1 MENYPKPVTKEK
13 HKIILDY
20 LDNSIYK
27 IKGNGNKYG
36 RGFFC
41 SLKCHN
47 KIIFLL
53 ITNYKIIN
61 ENYLKN
67 YDYIDILINHKFI
80 RIEFNYIYYLDKQLD
95 LSVIEVKKNEKIK
108 ILDLDDD
115 IYKKESEMYLNKES
129 IYIINN
135 NSVSYS
141 IINNIT
147 KTEFIFNCN
156 LSDNTCCYPIFN
168 LKTNKLIGIYQ
179 KDFIYY
185 HKGIFIKYIIEQL
198 EYKYIEK
205 DMIDDFNNLNNE
217 IEISIII
224 DNKDINNKIYFLD
237 NEYIENN
244 LNKSSHDNL
253 KELNELNTELYIKK
267 DNKEK
272 KEKYKKYFIPEEEGI
287 YNIKLKFNII

>member
-1 MENYPKPVTKEK
+1 MENYPKPVTKEN

-20 LDNSIYK
+20 LDNSIYQ
-27 IKGNGNKYG
+27 IKGNEDKYG

-67 YDYIDILINHKFI
+67 YDYIDILINQKFI
-80 RIEFNYIYYLDKQLD
+80 RIELNYIYYLNKQLD
-95 LSVIEVKKNEKIK
+95 LSVIEIKKNEIIK
-108 ILDLDDD
+108 ILELDDD
-115 IYKKESEMYLNKES
+115 IYRKESEMYFNKES

-147 KTEFIFNCN
+147 KSEFIFNCN
-156 LSDNTCCYPIFN
+156 LSDNSYYYPIFN

-198 EYKYIEK
+198 EYKYMEK
-205 DMIDDFNNLNNE
+205 DLIDDFNNFNNE
-217 IEISIII
+217 IEISIMI

-237 NEYIENN
+237 NYFNHNN
-244 LNKSSHDNL
+244 LK
-253 KELNELNTELYIKK
+253 
-267 DNKEK
+267 
-272 KEKYKKYFIPEEEGI
+272 
-287 YNIKLKFNII
+287 